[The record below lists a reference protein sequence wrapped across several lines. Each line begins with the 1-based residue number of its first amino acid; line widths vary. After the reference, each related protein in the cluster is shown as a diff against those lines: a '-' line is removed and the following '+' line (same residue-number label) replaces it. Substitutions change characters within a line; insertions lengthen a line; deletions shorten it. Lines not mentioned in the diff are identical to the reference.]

1 MIDEILKVVK
11 IDLGQGTQS
20 VEEYQKALD
29 SAAKSADNLNDELG
43 DLKKTSD
50 GGILKGITAGF
61 DEAVDATLDEIGK
74 LDAEVAGLGFKIK
87 DFAKVFKAFT
97 TSAVKGMNL
106 MKLAIAGTGIGLLII
121 AAATLY
127 ARWDEFKELIGLSSE
142 NIKKFKDMAI
152 TAFKNV
158 MGAVVGL
165 GSAIGASIVGG
176 IKLAYNTIKDF
187 GKEVTKLFKGLFDA
201 LANPAN
207 FTKIA
212 SKAVDAF
219 TSTMKSSLSK
229 SSKDLVDSV
238 SNQWSKGFEAG
249 ANVVDK
255 LLADKVEETGEKVK
269 EKSVQ
274 KTKEIQDAIL
284 KETLDAIQYRYD
296 YEEKLAN
303 ATIDNEK
310 QREER
315 KFQIRQE
322 GYQKQLEAYNEY
334 LANFNGTAEE
344 QAELEKERQR
354 LIDQAYLDDLEY
366 THQREA
372 EMDAAIKEQK
382 KLEEEEALQKI
393 EEDREFELERAEL
406 EIEDEQTKAD
416 RIFQIKQDALQKE
429 IDLTKK
435 QLQNADL
442 SVNERDKL
450 ERKLL
455 LSELKYKKQLDD
467 QDKKYA
473 DAKKKRDKI
482 VADAAL
488 STSSSL
494 FGSLSEIAG
503 KESAAGKAFA
513 VAQATIDT
521 FKSANSAYS
530 AMAGIPIV
538 GPALGIAAAA
548 AAIASGIVN
557 VKNILATDAGDENS
571 APTSATSPNPS
582 TPASVAT
589 PSVATPEIEQIGVT
603 PLIDEFR
610 DLQRMQSL
618 TIGGDSGTRVYVLEE
633 DIRNVGNR
641 VQVRENEA
649 SF

>member
-43 DLKKTSD
+43 DLKQTAG
-50 GGILKGITAGF
+50 GGILKGVTAGF
-61 DEAVDATLDEIGK
+61 DEAVDTTLDEIGK
-74 LDAEVAGLGFKIK
+74 LDAEVAGLGYKVK
-87 DFAKVFKAFT
+87 DFAKVFKTFT
-97 TSAVKGMNL
+97 STAVSGMNK

-127 ARWDEFKELIGLSSE
+127 ARWDDFKEAIGLSSE
-142 NIKKFKDMAI
+142 TIKKFKDTAI
-152 TAFKNV
+152 TVLKNV

-201 LANPAN
+201 LANPSN
-207 FTKIA
+207 FAKIA
-212 SKAVDAF
+212 GNAVDAF
-219 TSTMKSSLSK
+219 RSAMKSSLSK
-229 SSKDLVDSV
+229 SGKDLIDSV

-255 LLADKVEETGEKVK
+255 LLSDKVEETGEKIK

-274 KTKEIQDAIL
+274 KAKEIQEETL
-284 KETLDAIQYRYD
+284 KATLDAIKYRYD

-303 ATIDNEK
+303 ISIENE
-310 QREER
+310 REREDK

-322 GYQKQLEAYNEY
+322 GYQKQLEAYDAY
-334 LANFNGTAEE
+334 LENFNGTAEE

-354 LIDQAYLDDLEY
+354 LIDEAYLADLEY

-393 EEDREFELERAEL
+393 EEDRAFELERAEL
-406 EIEDEQTKAD
+406 EIEDEQAKAD

-435 QLQNADL
+435 QLQNSEL

-571 APTSATSPNPS
+571 APGSTATPNPS

-589 PSVATPEIEQIGVT
+589 PTVATPEIEQIGVT

-610 DLQRMQSL
+610 DLQRMQS
-618 TIGGDSGTRVYVLEE
+618 INVSGEAGMKVYVLEE

>member
-74 LDAEVAGLGFKIK
+74 LDAEVAGLGFKVK

-127 ARWDEFKELIGLSSE
+127 ARWDDFKELIGLSSE
-142 NIKKFKDMAI
+142 NIKKFKEMAI

-201 LANPAN
+201 LADPSN

-212 SKAVDAF
+212 GNAVNAF
-219 TSTMKSSLSK
+219 TSAMKSSLSK
-229 SSKDLVDSV
+229 SSKDLVNSV
-238 SNQWSKGFEAG
+238 SEQWSKGFEAG
-249 ANVVDK
+249 ANSVDK
-255 LLADKVEETGEKVK
+255 ILDSFSKK
-269 EKSVQ
+269 EKE
-274 KTKEIQDAIL
+274 KEKKAKKERQEAFDAEL
-284 KETLDAIQYRYD
+284 KERLEELQYQSD
-296 YEEKLAN
+296 YEEKLAD
-303 ATIDNEK
+303 ATIEK
-310 QREER
+310 ER
-315 KFQIRQE
+315 KREDEKFKIRQE
-322 GYQKQLEAYNEY
+322 GYKKQLAAYDEF
-334 LANFNGTAEE
+334 LANTHLKAEE
-344 QAELEKERQR
+344 QAQIEKERQR
-354 LIDQAYLDDLEY
+354 LINQAYLDDLQY
-366 THQREA
+366 THDRENELNA
-372 EMDAAIKEQK
+372 KIKEQK
-382 KLEEEEALQKI
+382 KAEDEAALKKVYDDRDFALEM
-393 EEDREFELERAEL
+393 AEL
-406 EIEDEQTKAD
+406 TIEDEQQLRD
-416 RIFQIKQDALQKE
+416 RVFQIKQNALQQE
-429 IDLTKK
+429 LDLTKK
-435 QLQNADL
+435 QLDNAELTADQ
-442 SVNERDKL
+442 RIKL
-450 ERKLL
+450 ERKVATT
-455 LSELKYKKQLDD
+455 EAKLKKDQND
-467 QDKKYA
+467 QDKKLA
-473 DAKKKRDKI
+473 AEKKKRNETI
-482 VADAAL
+482 AAASL
-488 STSSSL
+488 STASNL

-503 KESAAGKAFA
+503 KESAAGKALS

-521 FKSANSAYS
+521 FQSANAAYK

-538 GPALGIAAAA
+538 GPGLGIAAAA
-548 AAIASGIVN
+548 AAIISGIMN
-557 VKNILATDAGDENS
+557 VKNILSVDEDGEENAPATA
-571 APTSATSPNPS
+571 ATPTPTPV
-582 TPASVAT
+582 PASAQ
-589 PSVATPEIEQIGVT
+589 SVESMPQIGVT
-603 PLIDEFR
+603 PLIDELR
-610 DLQRMQSL
+610 DLQNMQSL
-618 TIGGDSGTRVYVLEE
+618 NVSGNNGMRVYVLEE
-633 DIRNVGNR
+633 DIRSVGNR
-641 VQVRENEA
+641 VSVRENEA

>member
-43 DLKKTSD
+43 DLKTTAD
-50 GGILKGITAGF
+50 GGILKGVTAGF

-97 TSAVKGMNL
+97 STAISGMNGL
-106 MKLAIAGTGIGLLII
+106 KLAIAGTGIGLLII
-121 AAATLY
+121 AAGTLY
-127 ARWDEFKELIGLSSE
+127 ARWEDFKEAVGLSGE
-142 NIKKFKDMAI
+142 TFEKFKNKAI
-152 TAFKNV
+152 GVLKDIV
-158 MGAVVGL
+158 GGVVAL
-165 GSAIGASIVGG
+165 GSAIGSSIVGG
-176 IKLAYNTIKDF
+176 VKLAYTTIKDF

-201 LANPAN
+201 LANPSN
-207 FTKIA
+207 FAKIA
-212 SKAVDAF
+212 GNAVNAF
-219 TSTMKSSLSK
+219 TTTMKSSLSK
-229 SSKDLVDSV
+229 SSKELVDGVVEQWDKGFAAGSDLV
-238 SNQWSKGFEAG
+238 A
-249 ANVVDK
+249 K
-255 LLADKVEETGEKVK
+255 LLEDKAEETSEKIKTISK
-269 EKSVQ
+269 EA
-274 KTKEIQDAIL
+274 QDDIL
-284 KETLDAIQYRYD
+284 HKILEDLEYRYD
-296 YEEKLAN
+296 YEAKLA
-303 ATIDNEK
+303 AASISDEK
-310 QREER
+310 QRQETV
-315 KFQIRQE
+315 FNIQQE
-322 GYQKQLEAYNEY
+322 GYQKRLEAYDTFLE
-334 LANFNGTAEE
+334 NFNGTAEQ

-354 LIDQAYLDDLEY
+354 LIDEAYLADLEY

-382 KLEEEEALQKI
+382 QLEEEEALQKI

-406 EIEDEQTKAD
+406 EIEDEQAKAD
-416 RIFQIKQDALQKE
+416 RIFQIKQEALQKE

-589 PSVATPEIEQIGVT
+589 PTVATPEIEQIGVT

-618 TIGGDSGTRVYVLEE
+618 NVSGEAGMKVYVLEE